1 MSLRVVGAGLGRT
14 GTLSLKLAL
23 ERLLEGRCY
32 HMMETFGRPQDVGV
46 WQHAANGD
54 FPDWGEFLADYRAV
68 VDWPASAFWPELAE
82 AFPDALILLSTRPAE
97 AWYKSAHDTIFAGF
111 RDGSIDSAPAMAPW
125 LAMVTDLFN
134 TRFTM
139 DMEDRD
145 ACMAAFDAHNAHVR
159 ATAPRERLL
168 EWQPGDGW
176 EPICGALDLPVPDE
190 PFPHRNTTAEFNS
203 RRAAAT

>member
-1 MSLRVVGAGLGRT
+1 MSLRVVGAGIGRT

-54 FPDWGEFLADYRAV
+54 FPDWAEFLADYRAA

-97 AWYKSAHDTIFAGF
+97 AWYKSAHDTIFAANHHERRTGC
-111 RDGSIDSAPAMAPW
+111 RAS
-125 LAMVTDLFN
+125 N
-134 TRFTM
+134 
-139 DMEDRD
+139 
-145 ACMAAFDAHNAHVR
+145 VR
-159 ATAPRERLL
+159 AGVWECRRRTERY
-168 EWQPGDGW
+168 
-176 EPICGALDLPVPDE
+176 
-190 PFPHRNTTAEFNS
+190 R
-203 RRAAAT
+203 